1 MDDHLNGDQITAL
14 ILGTEDESVDRHLG
28 ACVACGNEVKEMR
41 SAISAFRD
49 LVHTNARQDDS
60 FWNRQYLAI
69 NERLTAQ
76 RRYLPLQWI
85 WVAAMSVVLVTA
97 VIVSRAPRATKN
109 VATDEADKVLLQEV
123 QGDLEVDVPEALAP
137 AVLIADERNE
147 ILKNKVVRHTET
159 SQKEGR

>member
-14 ILGTEDESVDRHLG
+14 ILGTEDEFVDRHLE

-49 LVHTNARQDDS
+49 LVHTNAQRDDS
-60 FWNRQYLAI
+60 FWNRQNLAI
-69 NERLTAQ
+69 NERLTER

-85 WVAAMSVVLVTA
+85 WVTAMSVVLVTA
-97 VIVSRAPRATKN
+97 VIVARAPRATKN
-109 VATDEADKVLLQEV
+109 VATDESDKVLLQEV